1 MDARLVEEAGF
12 PVTLVRGRGLVRRLS
27 LTNVAAV
34 AGLAA
39 ATCRTTILLARWRP
53 RVVVSMGGYA
63 SVPCALAALV
73 LGVPVVVVN
82 TDATPGGANR
92 LVSHFA
98 RTSAVAFEGTPMPR
112 SVVTGTP
119 VRSEVAEAA
128 TLGKAAARQALG
140 VPLDRELVV
149 AVGGS
154 LGARRLNEAVI
165 GLAQRWSGRSE
176 LALRHVIGHRDWS
189 LLSPRA
195 AEQGAD
201 LLRAARA
208 GSPSADPGDSPGSLD
223 QPRPNIPSG
232 SAERLIYQ
240 AVEYEQAMPLALAAA
255 DLVVSRAGAVTVAE
269 LCVVGRPAVLVP
281 LPGAPGDH
289 QSANASMLARAGGAV
304 ILPDAACTA
313 DGLAAVVEPMLADRD
328 HLDDMG
334 RALLAL
340 ARPGAAAAVAEL
352 VARHALPF
360 PGDRAGI
367 LSGGWRRWLPVGR
380 RLAGEGPPDPQ
391 GTATEDPVPAR
402 PAHQQTAEG

>member
-12 PVTLVRGRGLVRRLS
+12 PVTLVPGRGLVRRLS

-34 AGLAA
+34 AGLAV
-39 ATCRTTILLARWRP
+39 ATCWTTILLARWRP

-63 SVPCALAALV
+63 SVPCALAAFV

-82 TDATPGGANR
+82 PDATPGGANR
-92 LVSHFA
+92 LVSRFA
-98 RTSAVAFEGTPMPR
+98 RASAVAFEGTPMR
-112 SVVTGTP
+112 RTVVTGTP
-119 VRSEVAEAA
+119 VRAEVVEAA
-128 TLGKAAARQALG
+128 TLGKAAARRALG
-140 VPLDRELVV
+140 VPLDRGLVV

-165 GLAQRWSGRSE
+165 GLAERWSGRSE

-189 LLSPRA
+189 LFSPRA

-201 LLRAARA
+201 LLRGARA
-208 GSPSADPGDSPGSLD
+208 GSPAGPPGDAPGALG
-223 QPRPNIPSG
+223 QVRPSTAPGRSD
-232 SAERLIYQ
+232 RLVYQ

-289 QSANASMLARAGGAV
+289 QSANASVLAGAGGAV

-313 DGLAAVVEPMLADRD
+313 EGLAAVVDPMLADRD

-334 RALLAL
+334 RALVTL
-340 ARPGAAAAVAEL
+340 ARPDAAAAVAEL
-352 VARHALPF
+352 AARHSLPLD
-360 PGDRAGI
+360 GDRR
-367 LSGGWRRWLPVGR
+367 SGGRLRRRPAGR
-380 RLAGEGPPDPQ
+380 RLVGERHPDPQ
-391 GTATEDPVPAR
+391 ETAKGDPVQAHPAPR
-402 PAHQQTAEG
+402 QTADG